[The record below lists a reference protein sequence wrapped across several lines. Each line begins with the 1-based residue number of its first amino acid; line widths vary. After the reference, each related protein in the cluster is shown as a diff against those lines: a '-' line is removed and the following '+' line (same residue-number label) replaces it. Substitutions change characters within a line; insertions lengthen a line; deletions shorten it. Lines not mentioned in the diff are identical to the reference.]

1 MSETEN
7 SRKVL
12 SLLGLCQRAGKL
24 KSGEQACETAVSSRE
39 AVLVVLSQ
47 DAAPWT
53 VKKFTQKCH
62 YYQIPV
68 AVLPCTKEEVGRA
81 LGKGYRSCAAVCEAG
96 FARSI
101 SGLTEKLD
109 V

>member
-1 MSETEN
+1 MSEAEN

-24 KSGEQACETAVSSRE
+24 KSGEQACETALS
-39 AVLVVLSQ
+39 AGQAALVILSQ
-47 DAAPWT
+47 DASAWT

-62 YYQIPV
+62 YYQIPIGV
-68 AVLPCTKEEVGRA
+68 VPCTKDELGKA
-81 LGKGYRSCAAVCEAG
+81 LGKGYRSCAAVCDAG
-96 FARSI
+96 FAKSV
-101 SGLTEKLD
+101 SGLTEILD

>member
-1 MSETEN
+1 MSEQEN

-24 KSGEQACETAVSSRE
+24 KSGELACETALASCQ
-39 AVLVVLSQ
+39 AVLMVLSR

-62 YYQIPV
+62 YYQIPA
-68 AVLPCTKEEVGRA
+68 AVLPCTKEELGKA

-96 FARSI
+96 FAKSI
-101 SGLTEKLD
+101 SGLTEILD